1 MHPKQQQMLA
11 WELSLTCRQGAM
23 VQPAHCLWVSQVAG
37 QQRGRRWEAIGT
49 VAEDSRA
56 GEHPSPPPCGWQW
69 HLDSCCKRPK
79 FPGLSVRAALCT
91 VPLQCGVYG
100 SSPLL
105 DHKLH
110 LHIIEK
116 ATLHQKKIVSYAA
129 SISISAPVP
138 HQIHQ
143 DSNQLDCF
151 EKVQTRNTTTPFLL
165 QEMTDD
171 KLARCRQVGSAFR
184 WIEVDSASSSSSLHL
199 LLTTGVQWSGENS
212 VRPSL
217 CSSGN
222 SVRIGII

>member
-1 MHPKQQQMLA
+1 MGA
-11 WELSLTCRQGAM
+11 LSYMQAGGNG
-23 VQPAHCLWVSQVAG
+23 PASTLPVG
-37 QQRGRRWEAIGT
+37 QSGRWAAARRRWEAIGT

-151 EKVQTRNTTTPFLL
+151 EKVQTRNTPPPFLF
-165 QEMTDD
+165 TRND
-171 KLARCRQVGSAFR
+171 
-184 WIEVDSASSSSSLHL
+184 
-199 LLTTGVQWSGENS
+199 
-212 VRPSL
+212 
-217 CSSGN
+217 
-222 SVRIGII
+222 